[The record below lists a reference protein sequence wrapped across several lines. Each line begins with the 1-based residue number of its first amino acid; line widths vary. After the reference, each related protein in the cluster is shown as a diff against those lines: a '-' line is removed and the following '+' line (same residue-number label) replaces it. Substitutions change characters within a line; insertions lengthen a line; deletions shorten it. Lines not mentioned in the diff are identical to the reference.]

1 MTAVTAPAPRREPR
15 PLRAFFVSLAI
26 SAGLLGVLLVA
37 DGRVMELRKAK
48 AEVRELDRRI
58 AEEQKENA
66 RLTSAIE
73 AANKEEFPAEK
84 VAREELNLV
93 HPEDVVLLYPE
104 GSLSPEK
111 PAAASGSTPAKKA
124 GPKTPSP
131 SPAATTGVR

>member
-1 MTAVTAPAPRREPR
+1 MTTRPTPAPRREPR
-15 PLRAFFVSLAI
+15 PLKAFFVSLGI
-26 SAGLLGVLLVA
+26 SAALLGVLLVS

-58 AEEQKENA
+58 ADEQRENT
-66 RLTSAIE
+66 RLNAAIE

-104 GSLSPEK
+104 GSLTKDK
-111 PAAASGSTPAKKA
+111 PAPGSGSDKKKA
-124 GPKTPSP
+124 APRTPSP
-131 SPAATTGVR
+131 EPTRGH

>member
-1 MTAVTAPAPRREPR
+1 VSTRPTPAPRREPR
-15 PLRAFFVSLAI
+15 PLKAFFVSLGI
-26 SAGLLGVLLVA
+26 SAALLGVLLVS

-66 RLTSAIE
+66 RLNAAIE

-93 HPEDVVLLYPE
+93 HPEDVVLLYPG
-104 GSLSPEK
+104 GSLTKEKPTAAAGPEK
-111 PAAASGSTPAKKA
+111 KPP
-124 GPKTPSP
+124 PRTPSP
-131 SPAATTGVR
+131 GPVRGH

>member
-1 MTAVTAPAPRREPR
+1 MTALAAPAPRREPR
-15 PLRAFFVSLAI
+15 PLRAFFVSLGI
-26 SAGLLGVLLVA
+26 SAGLLGVLLLF

-48 AEVRELDRRI
+48 AEVRDLDRRI

-66 RLTSAIE
+66 RLTAAIE

-104 GSLSPEK
+104 GSLTKEK
-111 PAAASGSTPAKKA
+111 PTAAAAKKEA
-124 GPKTPSP
+124 GKKAPSKTPSP
-131 SPAATTGVR
+131 GALREH

>member
-1 MTAVTAPAPRREPR
+1 VTALATPAPRREPR
-15 PLRAFFVSLAI
+15 PLRAFFMSLGI

-48 AEVRELDRRI
+48 AEVRDLDRRI

-66 RLTSAIE
+66 RLNAAIE

-93 HPEDVVLLYPE
+93 HPEDIVLLYPE
-104 GSLSPEK
+104 GTLTNEK
-111 PAAASGSTPAKKA
+111 PTATGAKKEA
-124 GPKTPSP
+124 EKRAPPKTPSP
-131 SPAATTGVR
+131 GALSGH